1 MALSGEWWSEVSK
14 GSNSAFA
21 FEINE
26 KLDDIQTEFQH
37 IEIYSTKG
45 FGNLMVIDG
54 CIMLTQRDNFIYH
67 EMISHTA
74 MFTHPD
80 PKRVLIIGGGDCG
93 TLREVLKHP
102 GVQTVQQ
109 IDIDEQVT
117 RMAEKYFPE
126 LCDSNDDPRAE
137 LMFIDG
143 IQWIRDAADCSYDL
157 IIVDSTDPVGP
168 AEGLF
173 SRPFFEQCHRVL
185 DSSGMLIQQSESP
198 LFHMDIIKGM
208 YKAMREGGFVDNMT
222 FFFPQCTYP
231 SGWWSTTL
239 ACKDT
244 PVTGFREQDAEA
256 KPFQT
261 KYYNAA
267 IHRAAMAAPEFF
279 YPEIMKSLD
288 S

>member
-1 MALSGEWWSEVSK
+1 MTLSGDWWSEVSK
-14 GSNSAFA
+14 ISNSAFA

-26 KLDDIQTEFQH
+26 KLEDIQTEFQH
-37 IEIYSTKG
+37 IEIFSTKG

-74 MFTHPD
+74 LFSHPN
-80 PKRVLIIGGGDCG
+80 PRRVLIIGGGDCG
-93 TLREVLKHP
+93 TLREVLKHSE
-102 GVQTVQQ
+102 VETVQQ

-117 RMAEKYFPE
+117 RMAEKHFPE
-126 LCDSNDDPRAE
+126 LCESNDDPRAE

-143 IQWIRDAADCSYDL
+143 VQWIKDAADASYDL

-173 SRPFFEQCHRVL
+173 SKPFFEQCMRVL
-185 DSSGMLIQQSESP
+185 DSNGMLIQQSESP
-198 LFHMDIIKGM
+198 LIHMDILKGM
-208 YKAMREGGFVDNMT
+208 YKAMRGGGFVDTMT

-239 ACKDT
+239 ACKDR
-244 PVTGFREQDAEA
+244 PISEFREKDAEA
-256 KPFQT
+256 KTFSTQ
-261 KYYNAA
+261 YYNAA

>member
-1 MALSGEWWSEVSK
+1 MSLSGNWWSEVSEI
-14 GSNSAFA
+14 SNSAFS
-21 FEINE
+21 FEIEE
-26 KLDDIQTEFQH
+26 KLHEVQTEFQK
-37 IEIYSTKG
+37 IEIYKTKG

-54 CIMLTQRDNFIYH
+54 YIMLTQRDNFIYH
-67 EMISHTA
+67 EMISHPA
-74 MFTHPD
+74 LFSHPN
-80 PKRVLIIGGGDCG
+80 PERVLIIGGGDCG

-102 GVQTVQQ
+102 GVKKVEQ

-117 RMAEKYFPE
+117 RMAELYFPE

-143 IQWIRDAADCSYDL
+143 IQWVKDAADASYDV

-173 SRPFFEQCHRVL
+173 SQPFFEQCLRVL
-185 DSSGMLIQQSESP
+185 DKNGMLIQQSESP
-198 LFHMDIIKGM
+198 LFHMDILKGM
-208 YKAMREGGFVDNMT
+208 YKAMRGGGFVDTMT
-222 FFFPQCTYP
+222 FFFPQCSYP

-239 ACKDT
+239 TCKDAEIK
-244 PVTGFREQDAEA
+244 GFREEDAQNKSFE
-256 KPFQT
+256 T
-261 KYYNAA
+261 RYYNAA

-279 YPEIMKSLD
+279 YPEIRKSLD